1 VLKSV
6 LLGIL
11 LAFPVFAAEL
21 PFLTAPVT
29 LRELDETYAAE
40 ASVEAVRQS
49 TVSAQISGR
58 IVEVNFDVG
67 DRVKKGQILVR
78 IDEAEVQQSEAGS
91 EARVAQARAN
101 LLNAR
106 LAYERS
112 KQLLESKFISQAAV
126 DQSRAEFQAAE
137 AQLKAAQ
144 AGAGQASTTRSFATV
159 IAPYSGV
166 VSARHIE
173 LGEMAAPGKPLMTG
187 FDPAGL
193 RVVASIPQYKLEQVR
208 KSAQARVEFPEV
220 KRWVDAT
227 AVVVQPV
234 ADSRTHTS
242 RARVSLPDGLEGVYP
257 GMFARVH
264 FSVGRTQRLTIPL
277 SAVVNRSEVT
287 AVYVVDSQQQVSL
300 RQVRLGGATSSQ
312 EMEVLS
318 GLAEG
323 ELIATEPV
331 KAGIFLKGSALK
343 GSALKGSALKGAM
356 PKGQGA
362 TK

>member
-1 VLKSV
+1 MLKF
-6 LLGIL
+6 L
-11 LAFPVFAAEL
+11 LASAGFLLALPVFSADL

-40 ASVEAVRQS
+40 ASVEAVRQA

-67 DRVKKGQILVR
+67 DRVKKGQILAR
-78 IDEAEVQQSEAGS
+78 IDETEVQQSEAGS

-106 LAYERS
+106 LAHERS
-112 KQLLESKFISQAAV
+112 LKLLESKFISQAAV

-144 AGAGQASTTRSFATV
+144 AGAGQASATRSFATV
-159 IAPYSGV
+159 VAPYGGV
-166 VSARHIE
+166 VSARHVE

-193 RVVASIPQYKLEQVR
+193 RVVASIPQYKLSQVR
-208 KSAQARVEFPEV
+208 QAAKARVEFPESR
-220 KRWVDAT
+220 RWVDAT

-242 RARVSLPDGLEGVYP
+242 RVRVSLPPGQEGVVP

-264 FSVGRTQRLTIPL
+264 FSVGRVQRLTIPS

-287 AVYVVDSQQQVSL
+287 AVYVVDSRQQVSL
-300 RQVRLGGATSSQ
+300 RQIRLGEPVGAQ
-312 EMEVLS
+312 EVEVLS
-318 GLAEG
+318 GLVDG
-323 ELIATEPV
+323 ERVAVEPV

-343 GSALKGSALKGAM
+343 GSAHQGTGA
-356 PKGQGA
+356 K
-362 TK
+362 

>member
-1 VLKSV
+1 MKSV
-6 LLGIL
+6 LLSMSIL
-11 LAFPVFAAEL
+11 LVSPVFAAEL

-40 ASVEAVRQS
+40 ASVEAVRQA

-67 DRVKKGQILVR
+67 DRVKKGQVLAR
-78 IDEAEVQQSEAGS
+78 IDESEVQQSEVGS

-112 KQLLESKFISQAAV
+112 KKLLESKFISQAAV
-126 DQSRAEFQAAE
+126 DQSQAEFLAAE

-159 IAPYSGV
+159 VAPYSGI
-166 VSARHIE
+166 VSVRHIE
-173 LGEMAAPGKPLMTG
+173 LGEMASPGKPLMTG

-193 RVVASIPQYKLEQVR
+193 RVVASIPQYKLER
-208 KSAQARVEFPEV
+208 IRHSAKARVEFPEA

-264 FSVGRTQRLTIPL
+264 FSVGRAQRLTIPL

-287 AVYVVDSQQQVSL
+287 AVYIVDSKQQVSL
-300 RQVRLGGATSSQ
+300 RQVRLGEPVGPQ
-312 EMEVLS
+312 EIEVLS
-318 GLAEG
+318 GLTEG
-323 ELIATEPV
+323 ERVSVEPV
-331 KAGIFLKGSALK
+331 KAGIFLKGSALRGAASK
-343 GSALKGSALKGAM
+343 GS
-356 PKGQGA
+356 GA